1 MPNYNCARCG
11 YTCIHLGHFKK
22 HLTKKKGC
30 EPLYSNAERSV
41 LFEALKTAEGKK
53 SANAPTVP
61 LTLEDEDI
69 EDIEDKDAY
78 IRNLHDVVAKLRHAN
93 VRLMHAQPPSSEGEA
108 HAHDAPICV
117 EESEESEGQVAIT
130 CSKCEATFE
139 DASALETHMRAEC
152 PMAVHF
158 DNVYAYNAVTF
169 GRSLYADESRSG
181 DIYIVQT
188 DFCPGETQYYKVGK
202 TTNVP
207 RRMVQYRTGAV
218 REPRLHCYFPFR
230 DMARADADLKVV
242 LERFHVKREIYAGDL
257 AELKAAIRAYQ
268 MRTDGCLAEFSP
280 RLA

>member
-1 MPNYNCARCG
+1 MPNYNCTRCG
-11 YTCIHLGHFKK
+11 YSSIHLGDFKK
-22 HLTKKKGC
+22 HLAKKKVC
-30 EPLYSNAERSV
+30 EPLYSDVERSV
-41 LFEALKTAEGKK
+41 LLEALKTAEGKK
-53 SANAPTVP
+53 SLNAPTVSVP
-61 LTLEDEDI
+61 LEDEDI
-69 EDIEDKDAY
+69 ESIEDKDAY
-78 IRNLHDVVAKLRHAN
+78 IRNLRDDVARLKHAN
-93 VRLMHAQPPSSEGEA
+93 VRLMHVQPPPSEGEA
-108 HAHDAPICV
+108 HAHDAPIRV

-130 CSKCEATFE
+130 CSKCEKCEATFE

-188 DFCPGETQYYKVGK
+188 DFCNNEETQYYKVGK

-268 MRTDGCLAEFSP
+268 MRTDGCLA
-280 RLA
+280 

>member
-11 YTCIHLGHFKK
+11 HSSRHLGDFKK
-22 HLTKKKGC
+22 HLTKKKVC
-30 EPLYSNAERSV
+30 EPLYSNVDRGV
-41 LFEALKTAEGKK
+41 LFEALNTP
-53 SANAPTVP
+53 NAPAVALP
-61 LTLEDEDI
+61 LEDERI
-69 EDIEDKDAY
+69 EDIEDKAAY
-78 IRNLHDVVAKLRHAN
+78 IRNLRDVVAKLKHAN
-93 VRLMHAQPPSSEGEA
+93 VRLMHAQPEA
-108 HAHDAPICV
+108 EDRAPIRV
-117 EESEESEGQVAIT
+117 EEEKGPEETVPVA
-130 CSKCEATFE
+130 CSKCGATFE

-158 DNVYAYNAVTF
+158 DNVYAYNAATF
-169 GRSLYADESRSG
+169 GRALYADEARSG

-202 TTNVP
+202 TASVP

-230 DMARADADLKVV
+230 DMARADVDLKVV